1 MIETIENVVHPHQR
15 FPGLHHIQ
23 PAPPSNAPLLP
34 EAAPVK
40 DVEAFK

>member
-1 MIETIENVVHPHQR
+1 VIETIEN
-15 FPGLHHIQ
+15 GLHHIQ
-23 PAPPSNAPLLP
+23 PAPPSIAPLLP